1 MLRHTRGAIFT
12 ASSLKEATMR
22 KSFLPIGTALRVT
35 MLAASAAGMT
45 GCAPPILL
53 SASIASHAVAPVPG
67 DTIGEAQ
74 DSTTI
79 ELRYFRFSPTVSV
92 VGWMDEDTGYG
103 LRGVVRR
110 DGSLVRDHRLYV
122 ITYYAPDVRAFPHAT
137 VPSGPLKMTGI
148 SRDTYHC
155 YFGDKCSLRR
165 SARILSIRSRGV
177 SPESTSPVR
186 RVFRDLRH
194 PSPSGVSAPSA
205 AAISR

>member
-1 MLRHTRGAIFT
+1 
-12 ASSLKEATMR
+12 MR

-155 YFGDKCSLRR
+155 YFGDKCSPYETFGVRIPDRILRANRDSVAVTFYENEGRKLIVTVRRDLIDAYLKAVDSVSAELRR
-165 SARILSIRSRGV
+165 HG
-177 SPESTSPVR
+177 
-186 RVFRDLRH
+186 
-194 PSPSGVSAPSA
+194 
-205 AAISR
+205 